1 MSSVLKVGEIQ
12 DPTNG
17 NTALTID
24 SAGNIKN
31 SGAVVQVQQTATTT
45 LSVVSSASFAAV
57 GLDVNITPK
66 FADSKILI
74 TVCGCFGHTQ
84 DTYGGA
90 RLFRDST
97 AIGGGDDAGNR
108 KGYSFAINER
118 SVDAP
123 WEAYMASY
131 TFLDSPATTSQIT
144 YSLKLIKF
152 YGTAITCNKSYNDVD
167 ADYGWRTMSTITA
180 QEIAQ

>member
-1 MSSVLKVGEIQ
+1 MSSILKVGEIQ

-31 SGAVVQVQQTATTT
+31 SGAVVQVQQTTTTT
-45 LSVVSSASFAAV
+45 LSAVSAASFASV

-74 TVCGCFGHTQ
+74 TVCGCFGHSQ

-97 AIGGGDDAGNR
+97 AIGGGSDAGSR
-108 KGYSFAINER
+108 PGYSFAINER
-118 SVDAP
+118 SADAP
-123 WEAYMASY
+123 FEAYMASY

-152 YGTAITCNKSYNDVD
+152 YGTAITCNKSYNDND
-167 ADYGWRTMSTITA
+167 ASYGWRTMSTITV